1 MKILEANVDDIG
13 MNGVYAL
20 VCSIVKNRPSED
32 TVDMAAYEH
41 FEEKS
46 DIERLRKV
54 GCAVHYVGYEGNK
67 IAKQFV
73 CYSKLKSL
81 IVSGKYDCVHIHSD
95 VAYKHLVM
103 SLAAKS
109 AGCPKIVI
117 HSHASNVDGQRFRWL
132 KVIAHKLCRRLL
144 RFTGTDFVTCSDLAG
159 RWMFPNIPAEKVDF
173 LKNGIDVDAFRL
185 NMETRLRIRREMG
198 LEGNFVIGH
207 VGRFSYQKN
216 HDFLL
221 RVFKMVKE
229 QDDNA
234 VLLLIGKG
242 ELLEASKRQAKEL
255 GVSESVIFYG
265 PADNVNELMQAID
278 VFVLPSHLEGLPIVG
293 VEAQAAGLPCIFSDL
308 VTREAN
314 IAGTVQYLPI
324 DEHDEDRWA
333 TAIADKRNEERRDT
347 SSSVKNSAFS
357 VTDTVNTLWK
367 IYKR

>member
-13 MNGVYAL
+13 LNGVYAL

-32 TVDMAAYEH
+32 TVDIAAYEH

-46 DIERLRKV
+46 DIERLHEVR
-54 GCAVHYVGYEGNK
+54 CEVHYIGYEGNK
-67 IAKQFV
+67 VAKQFA
-73 CYSKLKSL
+73 CFRKLRSL
-81 IVSGKYDCVHIHSD
+81 IIAGKYDCVHIHSD

-109 AGCPKIVI
+109 AGCPKIVL

-132 KVIAHKLCRRLL
+132 KVIAHKICRRLL
-144 RFTGTDFVTCSDLAG
+144 KFTGTDFVTCSDLAG

-185 NMETRLRIRREMG
+185 NMETRQRLRKEMG
-198 LEGNFVIGH
+198 IEGKFVVGH

-221 RVFKMVKE
+221 RVFTKVRE
-229 QDDNA
+229 QDSNA

-242 ELLEASKRQAKEL
+242 ELFEASEQQAKEL
-255 GVSESVIFYG
+255 GVYESVIFYG
-265 PADNVNELMQAID
+265 PAGNVNELMQAMDI
-278 VFVLPSHLEGLPIVG
+278 FALPSHLEGLPIVG

-314 IAGTVQYLPI
+314 ITGTVQYLPI
-324 DEHDEDRWA
+324 EEHDVERWA
-333 TAIADKRNEERRDT
+333 AAIADKKNEARLDT

-357 VTDTVNTLWK
+357 VTDTVNTLWE